1 VTRIVGFP
9 FATVALCSDLK
20 KLSGEEQHMLEE
32 TVGKIE
38 EKIRQASSIPDQSKA
53 ELLALFATLKSEID
67 QLSQTHGEEARSIT
81 GFTEV
86 SAHEATREGK
96 NPELLRLSLDGLRTS
111 VDGFE
116 QSHPKLVEIVNRIC
130 ITLSNLGV

>member
-9 FATVALCSDLK
+9 FVMVALCSDSK
-20 KLSGEEQHMLEE
+20 KLSGEEQYMLEE

-38 EKIRQASSIPDQSKA
+38 EKIRQAGSIPDQSKT

-67 QLSQTHGEEARSIT
+67 QLSETHGEEARNIT

-86 SAHEATREGK
+86 SAHEATREEK
-96 NPELLRLSLDGLRTS
+96 NPELLRLSIDRLRTS

-130 ITLSNLGV
+130 VTLSNLGV